1 MKRSLLFLS
10 LLGSSMALHAQLLTA
25 VTGLTLFEHH
35 SSSIN
40 NNSPFGS
47 DANPSQSGYDF
58 VNRTYYNSFNP
69 TTFGAYT
76 AGEEVNIDMVEHNG
90 TYGNQGNFGFT
101 SAVST
106 IWGGDIKGNNTTL
119 WMEAPATFNYQT
131 VTAVSD
137 IVAAFNTT
145 TATKS
150 IAEAKE
156 GKVYLAK
163 IRNTNLYVAMR
174 CYNIRNAA
182 TPGGIKDVAFD
193 FDYKYGTFVPT
204 AVEGV
209 QAESLLSVYPN
220 PVANDFHVKNKSN
233 RDINITVHT
242 PLGKTIGNV
251 NLAKNAVQSI
261 DMGTAAAGIYYLNC
275 TTADGKMY
283 KYKFVKL

>member
-193 FDYKYGTFVPT
+193 FDYKYGTFIPT
-204 AVEGV
+204 AVGDV
-209 QAESLLSVYPN
+209 QPESWLSIYPN
-220 PVANDFHVKNKSN
+220 PVANNLQVKNKSN
-233 RDINITVHT
+233 QDINMTVYT
-242 PLGKTIGNV
+242 PLGKSIRTIH
-251 NLAKNAVQSI
+251 LAKEAAQPI
-261 DMGTAAAGIYYLNC
+261 DLSSVSAGIYYLNC
-275 TTADGKMY
+275 TTPDGKTY
-283 KYKFVKL
+283 KHKFLKL

>member
-10 LLGSSMALHAQLLTA
+10 LIGSSMALHAQLLTA

-58 VNRTYYNSFNP
+58 VTRSYYNSFNP

-76 AGEEVNIDMVEHNG
+76 AGEEANIDMVEHNG

-106 IWGGDIKGNNTTL
+106 IWNGDIKGNNTTL
-119 WMEAPATFNYQT
+119 WIEAPASFNYQT

-137 IVAAFNTT
+137 IVGAFNTT

-150 IAEAKE
+150 IGEAKE

-174 CYNIRNAA
+174 CYNVKNAA
-182 TPGGIKDVAFD
+182 SPGGIKDVSFD
-193 FDYKYGTFVPT
+193 FDYKYGTLIPT
-204 AVEGV
+204 TTEDIHLEAK
-209 QAESLLSVYPN
+209 LSVYPN
-220 PVANDFHVKNKSN
+220 PVSGSLNLKNNSN
-233 RDINITVHT
+233 LDVNITVFT
-242 PLGKTIGNV
+242 PLGQTMGTFA
-251 NLAKNAVQSI
+251 LAKNALQTM
-261 DMGTAAAGIYYLNC
+261 DMSTMAAGVYYLNC
-275 TTADGKMY
+275 TTADGKIY
-283 KYKFVKL
+283 KHKFVKY